1 MNLLFDQK
9 YQYTV
14 FEPVNYVQSK
24 LKSIVKTPW
33 YDIDINLAGK
43 VLDNNTFQLYSKL
56 SMGVK
61 VFGVIQSVAIIKG
74 SLEPKNEQT
83 NIHVD
88 IKPNY
93 LVLGAFYVI
102 ALIFLFMLFGLF
114 TSITEYSWVVVAG
127 LLFLLVFIRSLI
139 YFSIGQLKNRFERIM
154 LLHPEE

>member
-14 FEPVNYVQSK
+14 FEPVDNVRRK

-83 NIHVD
+83 NIHLD
-88 IKPNY
+88 IKPNDR
-93 LVLGAFYVI
+93 VLGAFYVI

-114 TSITEYSWVVVAG
+114 TSITEYRWVVVAG